1 MKKVWLCLLLA
12 VLLLLSGC
20 AAKGPEEEHLIR
32 VGFSQV
38 GSESDWRIA
47 NTASM
52 VAHRQHGLD
61 GRGFKRSQRL

>member
-1 MKKVWLCLLLA
+1 MKKALVCLLIA
-12 VLLLLSGC
+12 MLLLTGC
-20 AAKGPEEEHLIR
+20 GTPGPEEEHLIR

-52 VAHRQHGLD
+52 TAA
-61 GRGFKRSQRL
+61 RSEATG